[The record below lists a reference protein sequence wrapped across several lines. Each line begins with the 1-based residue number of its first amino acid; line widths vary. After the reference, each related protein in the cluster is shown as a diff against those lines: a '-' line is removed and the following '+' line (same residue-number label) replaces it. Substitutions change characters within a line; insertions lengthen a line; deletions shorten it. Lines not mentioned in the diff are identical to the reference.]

1 MESSEQIQLPQS
13 EILAQIAEEAS
24 ELSQAALK
32 LRRAITKTNPTPV
45 GTAEAANLLEEEYA
59 DVQLCV
65 EQLSEIYRPR
75 EAVVRVWKAT
85 KLKRWKERLEG
96 WRNDHKRNVRE
107 AAANRMQY
115 ANAGAQSSGLAVP
128 RRGGGQTG

>member
-45 GTAEAANLLEEEYA
+45 GAAEAADLLEEEYA

-75 EAVVRVWKAT
+75 DSEVKVWKAT
-85 KLKRWKERLEG
+85 KLKRWKKRLEG
-96 WRNDHKRNVRE
+96 
-107 AAANRMQY
+107 
-115 ANAGAQSSGLAVP
+115 
-128 RRGGGQTG
+128 